1 MLLERYNRIKL
12 QIVITLIWKHICFVF
27 SLAVIRREQFHT
39 GNLRWKSVKEEA
51 ENLGEA
57 AAIQFLEG
65 ISEEYVLMYSDV
77 EEDGQEMIAQR
88 INCNSFKLSFA

>member
-1 MLLERYNRIKL
+1 MR
-12 QIVITLIWKHICFVF
+12 
-27 SLAVIRREQFHT
+27 
-39 GNLRWKSVKEEA
+39 EEA
-51 ENLGEA
+51 ENWGEA
-57 AAIQFLEG
+57 AGIQFMEG